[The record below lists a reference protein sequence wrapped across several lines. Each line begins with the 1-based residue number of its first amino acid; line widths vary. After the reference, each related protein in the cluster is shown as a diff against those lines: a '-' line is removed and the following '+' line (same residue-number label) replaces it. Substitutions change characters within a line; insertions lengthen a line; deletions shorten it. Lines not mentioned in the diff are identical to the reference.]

1 MIILRRDQLNL
12 VEPTHEAMKTPPA
25 PYDFEKEKESAVNVA
40 KVLISRMKELGG
52 VGLSANQLGLNL
64 RVFVMGDENNYLAVF
79 NPEILETKGD
89 PFSFREG
96 CLSYPGLMM
105 NITRPPIV
113 RVKFQNEYGVWKE
126 EEYIGI
132 TARIFQHEYDH
143 MEGKDFTSKVS
154 KMKLDFAMKK
164 YKNVKKK
171 IIKKHAV
178 KTMIEALNESTKS
191 ERV

>member
-113 RVKFQNEYGVWKE
+113 RVKFQK
-126 EEYIGI
+126 GI
-132 TARIFQHEYDH
+132 TARVFQHEYDH
-143 MEGKDFTSKVS
+143 MEGKLFTEKVS
-154 KMKLDFAMKK
+154 KMKLDLAKK
-164 YKNVKKK
+164 RYANLKKK

-191 ERV
+191 